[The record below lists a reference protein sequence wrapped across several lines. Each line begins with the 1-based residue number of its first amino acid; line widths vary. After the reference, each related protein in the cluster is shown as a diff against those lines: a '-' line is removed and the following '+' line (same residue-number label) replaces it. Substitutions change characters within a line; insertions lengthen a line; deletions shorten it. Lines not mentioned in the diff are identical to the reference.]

1 MKNQAMVRT
10 QIYLTRREHESL
22 RSLAKRT
29 GRAQSEI
36 IRAAVDLWLEQKAD
50 VGRARILEAVAGLW
64 RERTDLPD
72 FSALRREADR
82 VRPARRQA

>member
-22 RSLAKRT
+22 RRVAKRT

-36 IRAAVDLWLEQKAD
+36 IRAAVDDWLEQKSG
-50 VGRARILEAVAGLW
+50 VGRAQVLEAVAGLW
-64 RERTDLPD
+64 RERGDLPD

-82 VRPARRQA
+82 VPLVSGQA